1 MTKTDKLLAAYEH
14 FGAAI
19 AGVPDERAQ
28 DLYRTSAGAR
38 EFIADVR
45 ARNPKT
51 TSSQV
56 GAGLEQGLR
65 ETPQLIRGIA
75 PEWRAFVSRA
85 FHDSLIQ
92 EYPAFL
98 VLEEEKLKKVL
109 ARGKIRS
116 EAEFYRVRHEIDVLE
131 GDPSRQSEL
140 VKLYAL
146 VDTFESRA

>member
-19 AGVPDERAQ
+19 AGVPDKRAQ

-38 EFIADVR
+38 EFVADVR
-45 ARNPKT
+45 ARHPKT

-65 ETPQLIRGIA
+65 ETPQLIQAIA

-85 FHDSLIQ
+85 FHDALTQ
-92 EYPAFL
+92 EYPAFID
-98 VLEEEKLKKVL
+98 LEEERLKKVL

-116 EAEFYRVRHEIDVLE
+116 EAEFYRIRHEIDVLE
-131 GDPSRQSEL
+131 GEPSRRNEL
-140 VKLYAL
+140 EDLYAL
-146 VDTFESRA
+146 VDAFESRA